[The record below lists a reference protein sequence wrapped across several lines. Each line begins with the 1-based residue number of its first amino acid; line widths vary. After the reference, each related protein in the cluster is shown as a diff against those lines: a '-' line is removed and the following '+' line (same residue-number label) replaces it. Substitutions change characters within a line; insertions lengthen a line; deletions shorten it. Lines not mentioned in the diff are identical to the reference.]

1 MEQNRQFNE
10 GFYNYVNWKCA
21 LNYLLELLSI
31 LDFFSFFFLDN
42 FLSVI
47 VI

>member
-1 MEQNRQFNE
+1 MEKNSQFNE

-31 LDFFSFFFLDN
+31 LDLFFF
-42 FLSVI
+42 
-47 VI
+47 